1 MEKCLPVRSG
11 QSTLSTLLA
20 VRHGMAW
27 RYGAVRLD
35 LSRVASIA
43 FSERTHWLLG
53 HRVFGVK
60 WCEQRKASFYVDL
73 CGIFDPFPENSS
85 NPFVHGQTSFTRI
98 MFVHHVKQIRQS
110 CRRLLFIHVLQQP
123 QMSRIEIFLL
133 KLSV

>member
-60 WCEQRKASFYVDL
+60 WREQRKASFYVDL